1 MGVLECLEHR
11 LFDLFLLDVLVNV
24 LCLIAGA
31 AMKQAFGIL
40 PLVSA
45 VVFGSSLASEAH
57 RGFVP
62 LFSHSEVD
70 DLIRGELD
78 KVSRCTPNLKS
89 GTRAGCPGSNPRS
102 KSQRSIAG
110 GCRGVSPQRTSPSR
124 RCLGSAEGTA
134 SRGHRCAALHN
145 EVAFESDELVPG
157 RLGYVALQQSLK
169 REERRS

>member
-89 GTRAGCPGSNPRS
+89 GTRAGCPGSNPGQSRS
-102 KSQRSIAG
+102 VVSPGDAG
-110 GCRGVSPQRTSPSR
+110 GFPPNVLHRHVGV
-124 RCLGSAEGTA
+124 
-134 SRGHRCAALHN
+134 
-145 EVAFESDELVPG
+145 
-157 RLGYVALQQSLK
+157 
-169 REERRS
+169 